1 MTAHFAAAQNC
12 PPPEGPGL
20 HSYSAAAE
28 PPEALSPELW
38 VTRPEPEP
46 EAEI

>member
-1 MTAHFAAAQNC
+1 MPAEFQNYQPC

-20 HSYSAAAE
+20 HSYSAAPE
-28 PPEALSPELW
+28 PPEAPSPELW

-46 EAEI
+46 EAEL

>member
-1 MTAHFAAAQNC
+1 VTARFEAGQNC

-20 HSYSAAAE
+20 HSYSAAPE
-28 PPEALSPELW
+28 PPEAPSLELW

-46 EAEI
+46 EAEL

>member
-1 MTAHFAAAQNC
+1 MSAEFQNYQPC

-20 HSYSAAAE
+20 HSYSAALE
-28 PPEALSPELW
+28 PPEAPSHELW

-46 EAEI
+46 EAEL